1 MYTCIISYS
10 SYMSTMVL
18 PLNFFFKAPSALNLK
33 AYFNHYTKYK
43 EYFIISSSSSV
54 IIPKVFLFFFLLW
67 TDRKRE
73 GGERDTHTHSGS
85 ASSIRSSFDSL
96 AAHQTRCALTTA
108 TFAETPHSTDMSHN
122 SWSKPV
128 IVAHHLSPQKHTA
141 GGIWIAQ
148 PVVCRS
154 PRIGP

>member
-18 PLNFFFKAPSALNLK
+18 PLNFLFLKAPSALNLK

-43 EYFIISSSSSV
+43 EYFIISSSSV
-54 IIPKVFLFFFLLW
+54 IIPKVFLFFLLW

-73 GGERDTHTHSGS
+73 GGERDAHTHSGS